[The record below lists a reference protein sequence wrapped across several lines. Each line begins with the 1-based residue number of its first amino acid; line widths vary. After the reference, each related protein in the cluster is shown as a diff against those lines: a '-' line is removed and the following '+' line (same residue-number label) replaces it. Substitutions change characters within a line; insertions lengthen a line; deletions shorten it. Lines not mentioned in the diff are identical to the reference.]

1 MAAAPP
7 TRDVDLLVL
16 KVLEIQ
22 DCRQQIHQL
31 QEELN
36 WKSQNCESMQGE
48 QYQRHLLLRREQLAY
63 PHSKTDL
70 KVRLSRNANTSS
82 K

>member
-36 WKSQNCESMQGE
+36 WERQNYESMQGE
-48 QYQRHLLLRREQLAY
+48 KYQRHVLLRRGTISIS
-63 PHSKTDL
+63 P
-70 KVRLSRNANTSS
+70 
-82 K
+82 